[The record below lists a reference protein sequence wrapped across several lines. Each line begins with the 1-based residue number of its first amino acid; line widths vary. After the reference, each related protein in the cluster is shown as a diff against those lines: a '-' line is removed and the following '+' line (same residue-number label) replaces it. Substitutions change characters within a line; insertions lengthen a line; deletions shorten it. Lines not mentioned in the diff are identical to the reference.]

1 MHREECSDGF
11 YALFS
16 EGIYMDGDL
25 WYTFYNGKQNLVVQ
39 NAGTETTTISIPV
52 NASAAELLNST
63 AEATLENGCFSIK
76 LTGRETVF
84 VSFFDTKPAGIYVG
98 NILYRRFPTEKAVF
112 RSECTA
118 YCAVLKAYNGKTEL
132 IRFYVNGDTVANED
146 ESCMLK
152 ILNWDSMKIREE
164 EKTFLEFFKTRG

>member
-1 MHREECSDGF
+1 MSGKESADGF
-11 YALFS
+11 YALFL
-16 EGIYMDGDL
+16 EGIYVDGDL

-39 NAGTETTTISIPV
+39 NAGTETATISIPV
-52 NASAAELLNST
+52 NASAAELLNSA
-63 AEATLENGCFSIK
+63 AEATLENGSFSIK

-84 VSFFDTKPAGIYVG
+84 ISFYDTKPAGIYVG
-98 NILYRRFPTEKAVF
+98 NILYRRSPTGKAKF
-112 RSECTA
+112 CAERTA
-118 YCAVLKAYNGKTEL
+118 YCAVFKAYNNKTEL

-164 EKTFLEFFKTRG
+164 ENFYPEFFKTRG